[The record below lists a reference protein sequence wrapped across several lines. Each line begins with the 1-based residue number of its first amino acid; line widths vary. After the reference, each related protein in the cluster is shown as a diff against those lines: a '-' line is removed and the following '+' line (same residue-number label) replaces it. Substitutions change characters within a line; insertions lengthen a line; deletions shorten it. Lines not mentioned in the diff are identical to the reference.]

1 MDFMRKEK
9 GESKENTGK
18 KGFRSTNLIQKG
30 ILKYSCENRRLDN
43 NIQVF
48 SPRHTQSK
56 QGEKLIIVY
65 LGLCRKAHKSVSGIS
80 GYVYI
85 YIYIYIYSCIRP
97 GSSVRKGHIV
107 AWTETK
113 KQLCDITTSVLTAFE
128 GCPSIRHQCILPT

>member
-80 GYVYI
+80 GY
-85 YIYIYIYSCIRP
+85 IYSSIRP

-113 KQLCDITTSVLTAFE
+113 KQLCDITTSVVGT
-128 GCPSIRHQCILPT
+128 